1 MNSPRLP
8 IQILVISLARSL
20 DRRAKVRQEME
31 GISTPWEFLDAVDG
45 SSLKQPPVEYKAK
58 KVKRLQGYFLT
69 PNEIG
74 CYLSHKEAWK
84 RCVKANV
91 PTLVLEDDFVLSP
104 DFEGTLAT
112 LLDSSSD
119 WSFVRLQGL
128 YEVPSQ
134 PIEILNNIQLVRNI
148 GDAVGATAYLLK
160 PEVAQ
165 TLIEA
170 SSDIYEPVDHFL
182 EHHQKHG
189 LDFLAVRPYPV
200 DITRAKSTIDDRPE
214 RTPVKGYTKLV
225 RSISRILDRRF
236 SATPWFPKP

>member
-1 MNSPRLP
+1 
-8 IQILVISLARSL
+8 VISLARSL
-20 DRRAKVRQEME
+20 DRRAKVQQEME
-31 GISTPWEFLDAVDG
+31 KISIPWEFLDAVDG

-74 CYLSHKEAWK
+74 CYLSHKETWK
-84 RCVKANV
+84 RCVKENI
-91 PTLVLEDDFVLSP
+91 PTLVLEDDFILSP
-104 DFEGTLAT
+104 EFESALAT
-112 LLDSSSD
+112 LLNSPSA

-134 PIEILNNIQLVRNI
+134 PIEALNNIQLVRNI

-165 TLIEA
+165 ILIDA

-182 EHHQKHG
+182 EHYQKHG

-200 DITRAKSTIDDRPE
+200 DITRVKSTIDDRPE

-236 SATPWFPKP
+236 SATPWFPKH

>member
-1 MNSPRLP
+1 MNSLHHP
-8 IQILVISLARSL
+8 IQILVISLVRSL
-20 DRRAKVRQEME
+20 DRREKVQQEMKK
-31 GISTPWEFLDAVDG
+31 ISSPWEFLDAVDG
-45 SSLKQPPVEYKAK
+45 SSLMQPPIEYKAK

-84 RCVKANV
+84 RCVKENI
-91 PTLVLEDDFVLSP
+91 PTLVLEDDFILSP
-104 DFEGTLAT
+104 EFEGTLAA
-112 LLDSSSD
+112 LLNFPST
-119 WSFVRLQGL
+119 WSFVRFQGL
-128 YEVPSQ
+128 YEVPFQ
-134 PIEILNNIQLVRNI
+134 PIEILDNIQLVKNI

-160 PEVAQ
+160 PEVAR
-165 TLIEA
+165 TLIKA

-214 RTPVKGYTKLV
+214 RMPVKGYTKAV

-236 SATPWFPKP
+236 SATPWFPKC